1 MSKKLLAKRTQPAQV
16 WENNFYVSSISKF
29 LVKVELHILVSQLLT
44 VFILND
50 KQATFNVFTLLILD
64 NYYQEM
70 TGDFAMKS

>member
-16 WENNFYVSSISKF
+16 SENNFYVFSISKF